1 MEVTMSWIAPGNDR
15 QTLMNQLPG
24 IGDRFQA
31 LYASFWK
38 LPQLPATTLELC
50 RLRIAQLHNS
60 DLDWQMQEAEVSPA
74 QRAELRRW
82 PDSPHFSAAEHACL
96 ALTEVHAMDA
106 GAITDEQADAVKQH
120 FGEVGLVALLQALG
134 VFDGMIRL
142 GLLWGVTGTAGES
155 H

>member
-1 MEVTMSWIAPGNDR
+1 MSWIAPGNDH
-15 QTLMNQLPG
+15 QALMSQLPG

-31 LYASFWK
+31 LYASFWQ

-60 DLDWQMQEAEVSPA
+60 DLDWHRQEVELPQA
-74 QRAELRRW
+74 QREELRRW
-82 PDSPHFSAAEHACL
+82 PGSGHFSAAERACL

-106 GAITDEQADAVKQH
+106 GAITDEQADAVKEH
-120 FGEVGLVALLQALG
+120 FGEEGLVALLQALG

-142 GLLWGVTGTAGES
+142 GLLWGLAGTAREN